1 MCPRHPIVPSESS
14 PPATSP
20 QNCGAGPCGGEWAR
34 RRIWQL
40 VNLSSRISGAAAG
53 ALSTWSA
60 SHLHRL
66 PGCLRSPRAGVRANP
81 QPPPVQT
88 LCPSW
93 KRTRKGEG
101 EDQKTIE
108 RRKFSKKKIPPP
120 PLSFPWSPLNPWP
133 QSLLQASRT
142 FSRQAISVYATCMS
156 LSAFSTNDICLHYT
170 KLP

>member
-1 MCPRHPIVPSESS
+1 MCPGYPTVPSESS
-14 PPATSP
+14 PPAASP
-20 QNCGAGPCGGEWAR
+20 QNCERAPRGGEWAT

-66 PGCLRSPRAGVRANP
+66 PGCLCIPRPRVRANP

-88 LCPSW
+88 LCPPW
-93 KRTRKGEG
+93 KRTRGQ
-101 EDQKTIE
+101 QKE
-108 RRKFSKKKIPPP
+108 AQQKIPPP
-120 PLSFPWSPLNPWP
+120 PLSFPWSPLGPRS

-142 FSRQAISVYATCMS
+142 FSRLAICAYAAGMS
-156 LSAFSTNDICLHYT
+156 LLAFSTNDICLRYT